1 MRTANYARGLRFLP
15 IVAFITTVGFLS
27 ANAQSVYT
35 SPVGF
40 ITQTAVGGGVAF
52 WGLPMTQLP
61 VQVGNVGTIISN
73 EMTDTSG
80 SWTGGQFNVTGQ
92 GAPCEIEFLSPTGST
107 TNYQYAGLIDEVVA
121 TVAPNI
127 VYTSDQNDGS
137 LIAAGYRYQIRPS
150 WTCNTL
156 FGTSN
161 QAGLQGGT
169 GSANADD
176 IEVWNPNTQTYAT
189 TYYYKTNSGGGGV
202 GWRTTASSTVNAGT
216 NVLYLDQGVLI
227 NRRGSTNVNVQLVG
241 AVKYADVNEASVG
254 QTIVPVV
261 QSGVS
266 IVGYVYSSSFTMGSV
281 NLYNG
286 STLTGLQGGTGSAN
300 ADDVELWNPVSQTF
314 ATTYYYKTN
323 AGGGGVGWRTTASST
338 VDASTN
344 VIPLGTS
351 LLINRRNANPFNW
364 TPSQPF

>member
-40 ITQTAVGGGVAF
+40 ITQVANASEVTL
-52 WGLPMTQLP
+52 WGLPMTQIP

-107 TNYQYAGLIDEVVA
+107 TNWQYAGLVDEVVA

-137 LIAAGYRYQIRPS
+137 LIAAGYRYQIRPA
-150 WTCNTL
+150 WTMNSL
-156 FGTSN
+156 FGTTD

-169 GSANADD
+169 GSANADE
-176 IEVWNPNTQTYAT
+176 IEVWNPASQGYSIV
-189 TYYYKTNSGGGGV
+189 YYYKTNSGGGGV
-202 GWRTTASSTVNAGT
+202 GWRGPQGSSVNAGT
-216 NVLYLDQGVLI
+216 NIIYVDSSLYI
-227 NRRGSTNVNVQLVG
+227 NRRGNTNVNVQLVG
-241 AVKYADVNEASVG
+241 GVKYSDVNQPSVG
-254 QTIVPVV
+254 QTIIPIGP
-261 QSGVS
+261 SGVS
-266 IVGYVYSSSFTMGSV
+266 VVGYVYASSFTMGSV

-286 STLTGLQGGTGSAN
+286 STLTGVQGGTGSAN
-300 ADDVELWNPVSQTF
+300 ADEVEVWNPASQGYSIV
-314 ATTYYYKTN
+314 YYYKTN
-323 AGGGGVGWRTTASST
+323 SGGGGIGWRGPQGSS

-351 LLINRRNANPFNW
+351 LYINRRNANSFNW
-364 TPSQPF
+364 TPPQPY